1 MLREDLLNTLYAKR
15 ADPAEFNFE
24 TLTIPPIY
32 NYISEYEIGK
42 IYDIT
47 TSKKYSSKVDKKIQA
62 IKDIMLPRGFVG
74 FANGTNRM
82 CFRYLENK
90 NFVVKVP
97 YKVSGIDNGFREYM
111 NQQCLKPF
119 VAKTFEVHPSGAIST
134 HERVLPITNKEE
146 YLSVIDDVFAMLTAL
161 MGKYALED
169 VGTKYFMNIGI
180 RVGFGVVIIDYP
192 ELFELDG
199 KKLYCNRPVYP
210 NTKFPVCGGLIDF
223 DAGFNTLICTTCGK
237 EYPASALQ
245 KARENKLLIIEGDE
259 SMGSVKLRRRGQVVA
274 TSTNITNTIAP
285 EDKPYKIRPDIGSV
299 RIRKSSDTIQVP
311 NEDPEVRGG
320 RWFNELAVEH
330 HLTQLDRISF
340 ETALAVNKISIGVFG
355 SKEDMLEYIRYASER
370 YSEAIIDRAKKRE
383 AEEEEKVKQ
392 QEQPEQEPEPVED
405 NAKTERP
412 ESNEPVVN
420 EQGPEQEATTE
431 EDDSAEELKTG
442 EDLME
447 NTCSIEGHVE
457 PRPEESD
464 TMDEQPISIDQ
475 PVVDPATKR
484 AWYNEIAEELNI
496 QSDEIDS
503 INDAMKRHGI
513 TIQSFDSKDD
523 MKEFCKN
530 NIVVWHKP
538 ESQSEQKEDEPK
550 NKDSESPEQE
560 NKKFIRE
567 EYVDHNNKPFVIP
580 PGQDISKF

>member
-1 MLREDLLNTLYAKR
+1 
-15 ADPAEFNFE
+15 
-24 TLTIPPIY
+24 
-32 NYISEYEIGK
+32 
-42 IYDIT
+42 
-47 TSKKYSSKVDKKIQA
+47 
-62 IKDIMLPRGFVG
+62 
-74 FANGTNRM
+74 
-82 CFRYLENK
+82 
-90 NFVVKVP
+90 
-97 YKVSGIDNGFREYM
+97 
-111 NQQCLKPF
+111 
-119 VAKTFEVHPSGAIST
+119 
-134 HERVLPITNKEE
+134 
-146 YLSVIDDVFAMLTAL
+146 
-161 MGKYALED
+161 
-169 VGTKYFMNIGI
+169 MNIGI

-274 TSTNITNTIAP
+274 TSTNITNIIAP

-299 RIRKSSDTIQVP
+299 RIRKSSDQIQVP

-370 YSEAIIDRAKKRE
+370 YSEAIVDRAKKRE
-383 AEEEEKVKQ
+383 AEEAEKRKQAEEEAKQQ
-392 QEQPEQEPEPVED
+392 QEQQTEQEPEPVEETIQ
-405 NAKTERP
+405 TEQP
-412 ESNEPVVN
+412 ESDEPVV
-420 EQGPEQEATTE
+420 EEPQPEPEPTTE
-431 EDDSAEELKTG
+431 EDNPDEELKTG
-442 EDLME
+442 EDLEE
-447 NTCSIEGHVE
+447 NTCSIEDPAE
-457 PRPEESD
+457 PQPEEPD
-464 TMDEQPISIDQ
+464 TTDEQPINIDE
-475 PVVDPATKR
+475 PTVDPATKR

-496 QSDEIDS
+496 QSDGIDS
-503 INDAMKRHGI
+503 INNAMKRHGI
-513 TIQSFDSKDD
+513 TIQSFDTKDD
-523 MKEFCKN
+523 MREFCKN
-530 NIVVWHKP
+530 NIVVWHKLDSP
-538 ESQSEQKEDEPK
+538 PEQKEEEPE

-560 NKKFIRE
+560 NKRSIRE
-567 EYVDHNNKPFVIP
+567 EYVDHNNKPFVFP